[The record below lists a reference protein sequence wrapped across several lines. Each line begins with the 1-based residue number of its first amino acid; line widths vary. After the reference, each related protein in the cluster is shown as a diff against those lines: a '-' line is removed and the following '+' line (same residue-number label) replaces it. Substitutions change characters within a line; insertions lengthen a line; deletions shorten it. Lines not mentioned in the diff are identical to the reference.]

1 MSVSTFSLSC
11 SQHLRTYYNTPY
23 INMFPLILL
32 VFFVLVPCYLESMQ
46 GIKNVLSGNNIPV
59 RPGAKP
65 IQLVGWDIDLTSQK
79 NSICILLKWVL
90 YDIISCDG
98 CGVFL
103 PESVGIV
110 VGLVGYKNKTH
121 NRFPQVGN
129 GTFSSS
135 LQLLLLQTDI
145 FREERTPHRGR

>member
-1 MSVSTFSLSC
+1 M
-11 SQHLRTYYNTPY
+11 
-23 INMFPLILL
+23 ILL
-32 VFFVLVPCYLESMQ
+32 VVMAVVF
-46 GIKNVLSGNNIPV
+46 
-59 RPGAKP
+59 
-65 IQLVGWDIDLTSQK
+65 
-79 NSICILLKWVL
+79 
-90 YDIISCDG
+90 
-98 CGVFL
+98 FL